1 MTTTDSSRRIAE
13 TALAEAERSEAER
26 LLIGEIF
33 EALAQAR
40 PLRAMLKA
48 ITTAVCDRLGV
59 HSCAILLERSGADLL
74 LIEGGTGLSQSYV
87 EAINSRFP
95 IHIEE
100 LGLSESP
107 SSQAFRTGSVVII
120 EDTDTDT
127 DFRRWRTLARQQGYR
142 SLVSVPLR
150 WRDHTTGVLCC
161 YQGEPRRF
169 HDDEVHT
176 LTIAA
181 TQIGVAIQIARL
193 MDSQQQTIN
202 QLEELRRELNEQRLL
217 LERSAE
223 VHSKLTQ
230 LVLNNQGVPS
240 IASTLARVVG
250 SPVLVQD
257 QFY

>member
-1 MTTTDSSRRIAE
+1 DSSRRIAE

-40 PLRAMLKA
+40 PLRAMLEA

-74 LIEGGTGLSQSYV
+74 LIEGATGLSQSYV

-127 DFRRWRTLARQQGYR
+127 DFRRWRSLARQQGYR

-150 WRDHTTGVLCC
+150 WRDHTTGV
-161 YQGEPRRF
+161 
-169 HDDEVHT
+169 
-176 LTIAA
+176 
-181 TQIGVAIQIARL
+181 
-193 MDSQQQTIN
+193 
-202 QLEELRRELNEQRLL
+202 
-217 LERSAE
+217 
-223 VHSKLTQ
+223 
-230 LVLNNQGVPS
+230 
-240 IASTLARVVG
+240 
-250 SPVLVQD
+250 
-257 QFY
+257 